1 MRRPYRREGRPG
13 DACVAPTTID
23 ECTDEKSTGYWK
35 FHTSGV
41 RVVAEPE
48 TPFALSVCPVEDM
61 IRTKEAPMSDRF
73 DFDRVARVPAP
84 GDNVAIATRRL
95 AAGAVVAEG
104 AAAFSLSHTILE
116 GHRFVRAPIARGAR
130 LTSWG
135 LPFGIATRDL
145 VPGEYVCNEKI
156 LAALAER
163 DIDFELP
170 KDANFKDTIETYA
183 LDETSFVPGEQVER
197 ADSGATFDGYRR
209 PGGRGVGTR
218 NFVVVL
224 AVTSRANGFAREVA
238 ERAAGSAPVGVDGVV
253 AVTHTEGGGAGRPNN
268 LDHLLRVLAGFM
280 VHPNVGAVLA
290 ADDGAGSYTGHDV
303 KRFMDGRGYPL
314 AHVLHAFHRIEGGYD
329 EETAR
334 AVARIERWLP
344 EVAAARRTREP
355 AGALRLALQCG
366 GSDAFSGV
374 SGNALAGWVAKEVIR
389 HGGSANLAETDELI
403 GAEPYVLENVRDT
416 ATARKFLAK
425 IESFKRYAANH
436 GATAEGNPSG
446 GNNFRGLYNI
456 ALKSLGAARKKD
468 PEVRLDYVIDYGQPM
483 RPSGYYFMD
492 SPGNDLESIAGQVAA
507 GSNLI
512 LFITGNGS
520 ITNFPFVP
528 TLKFVTT
535 TGRFELLANEMDVNA
550 GRYNDGM
557 DMDALGAETFE
568 LALDIASGQRS
579 KGELAG
585 HAQVSVWRN
594 WPRTGTE
601 GLDEVR
607 RRPPP
612 DGRALTVRAA
622 PPLDL
627 VFDAVSTGEGVAS
640 DQVALV
646 MPTSLCSGQVARLIA
661 EDLDANPPPWSDV
674 SRFVA
679 LVHTEGCGSNN
690 AAGLFLETLT
700 GHLAHRCVRHAVLLE
715 HGCEQ
720 THNDAVRHHLAER
733 GLPADRFGWASVQ
746 MDGGIANVR
755 ARVEE
760 QLQAMAAARRGGVPA
775 STLPGGTAGAG
786 VAATGDAPAAR
797 ATGAPASKL
806 SGGTVG
812 AGTAATGD
820 APEARGRGR
829 SEGAPCAPDVLPPE
843 TESTPRFQ
851 RTAVGANEIR
861 IALVANG
868 PLPSRMGEAFGR
880 LATGLVAAG
889 ATVVVPDNAGL
900 VGDEG
905 FRDTVFPDGAVPGAS
920 LAFGRP
926 AEEAGFHVMESP
938 TDNPVETF
946 TGLGATG
953 AELMLCHVGRN
964 PLQGHPML
972 PLVQVTADPAVA
984 QRYAGDLDRILSAG
998 RDPAELV
1005 MELAELVADVASSR
1019 YRPKLWSRGVTEFQ
1033 LTRGRL
1039 GLSM

>member
-1 MRRPYRREGRPG
+1 MP
-13 DACVAPTTID
+13 
-23 ECTDEKSTGYWK
+23 
-35 FHTSGV
+35 
-41 RVVAEPE
+41 
-48 TPFALSVCPVEDM
+48 
-61 IRTKEAPMSDRF
+61 DRF

-95 AAGAVVAEG
+95 AADTLVVEG
-104 AAAFSLSHTILE
+104 ADAFRLSHTILE
-116 GHRFVRAPIARGAR
+116 GHRFVRAPIARSAR

-145 VPGEYVCNEKI
+145 APGEYVCNEKI

-170 KDANFKDTIETYA
+170 KDANFKDAIETWE
-183 LDETSFVPGEQVER
+183 LDEASFVPGEQVGR

-238 ERAAGSAPVGVDGVV
+238 ERTAGSAPAGVDGVV

-290 ADDGAGSYTGHDV
+290 ADDGAGAYTGDDV

-314 AHVLHAFHRIEGGYD
+314 AHVLHAFHRIEGGH
-329 EETAR
+329 EEEAAR
-334 AVARIERWLP
+334 AVALVERWLP

-389 HGGSANLAETDELI
+389 HGGCANLAETDELI
-403 GAEPYVLENVRDT
+403 GAEPYVLENVRDA

-535 TGRFELLANEMDVNA
+535 TGRFELLADEMDVNA

-607 RRPPP
+607 RRPRP
-612 DGRALTVRAA
+612 DGRPVTVRAA
-622 PPLDL
+622 APLDL
-627 VFDAVSTGEGVAS
+627 VFDAVSTGDGVAS

-661 EDLDANPPPWSDV
+661 EDLDASPPPWSDV

-720 THNDAVRHHLAER
+720 THNDAVRRHLAAR
-733 GLPADRFGWASVQ
+733 GLPVDRFGWASVQ

-760 QLQAMAAARRGGVPA
+760 QLRAMAAARRGGVPA
-775 STLPGGTAGAG
+775 STLPGGTAGA
-786 VAATGDAPAAR
+786 R
-797 ATGAPASKL
+797 TGAPA
-806 SGGTVG
+806 
-812 AGTAATGD
+812 AATGD
-820 APEARGRGR
+820 APEARGRDLADATPNV
-829 SEGAPCAPDVLPPE
+829 SALHPPE
-843 TESTPRFQ
+843 AASAPGFE
-851 RTAVGANEIR
+851 RTAVSANEIR
-861 IALVANG
+861 IALVADG
-868 PLPSRMGEAFGR
+868 PLSNRMGEAFGR

-900 VGDEG
+900 VGNDG
-905 FRDTVFPDGAVPGAS
+905 FRGAAFPHGAIPGAS

-926 AEEAGFHVMESP
+926 ADESGFHVMESQ

-953 AELMLCHVGRN
+953 VELMLCHVGRN

-984 QRYAGDLDRILSAG
+984 QRYGSDLDRILSAG

-1005 MELAELVADVASSR
+1005 TELVELVADVASFR
-1019 YRPKLWSRGVTEFQ
+1019 YRPKLWSRGITEFQ
-1033 LTRGRL
+1033 LTRGHL

>member
-1 MRRPYRREGRPG
+1 
-13 DACVAPTTID
+13 
-23 ECTDEKSTGYWK
+23 
-35 FHTSGV
+35 
-41 RVVAEPE
+41 
-48 TPFALSVCPVEDM
+48 
-61 IRTKEAPMSDRF
+61 MSERF
-73 DFDRVARVPAP
+73 EFDRVARVPAP

-95 AAGAVVAEG
+95 EAGTVVADGG
-104 AAAFSLSHTILE
+104 AGYRLPHTVLE
-116 GHRFVRAPIARGAR
+116 GHRFVRTAVADGAR

-135 LPFGIATRDL
+135 LPFGIATRALD
-145 VPGEYVCNEKI
+145 PGEYVCNAKI
-156 LAALAER
+156 LTALAER
-163 DIDFELP
+163 DIDFALP
-170 KDANFKDTIETYA
+170 TAANFTDTIETFA
-183 LDETSFVPGEQVER
+183 LDEASFRPGRQVER
-197 ADSGATFDGYRR
+197 VDSDATFDGFRR

-224 AVTSRANGFAREVA
+224 AVTSRTNGFVRRVA
-238 ERAAGSAPVGVDGVV
+238 ERAAARAQAMARTMTQATTQSMAQTQTQTQAQAQAQAQAQIQTLTTAPSGVDGVV

-268 LDHLLRVLAGFM
+268 LAHVLRVLAGFM
-280 VHPNVGAVLA
+280 VHPNVGAVLV
-290 ADDGAGSYTGHDV
+290 ADDGTGAYSSDDV
-303 KRFMDGRGYPL
+303 RRFMQARHYPLDHVPHAFFRLERGYEEEIARATTL
-314 AHVLHAFHRIEGGYD
+314 IEG
-329 EETAR
+329 
-334 AVARIERWLP
+334 WLP
-344 EVAAARRTREP
+344 EVAAARRTP
-355 AGALRLALQCG
+355 QPVGALRLALQCG

-403 GAEPYVLENVRDT
+403 GAEPYILRNVRDA

-425 IESFKRYAANH
+425 IDEFKRYAANH

-468 PEVRLDYVIDYGQPM
+468 PEVRLDHVIDYGQPM
-483 RPSGYYFMD
+483 RPPGYYFMD

-568 LALDIASGQRS
+568 LALDIASGRRS

-585 HAQVSVWRN
+585 HAQVSVWRD
-594 WPRTGTE
+594 WPRTGRE
-601 GLDEVR
+601 GLEEAR
-607 RRPPP
+607 RRPVP
-612 DGRALTVRAA
+612 DGCPIPVRDA
-622 PPLDL
+622 PPLAL
-627 VFDAVSTGEGVAS
+627 AFDAVPAGDGFAA
-640 DQVALV
+640 DRVALV

-661 EDLDANPPPWSDV
+661 EDLDAHPPPWSDV

-690 AAGLFLETLT
+690 AADLFLDTLA
-700 GHLAHRCVRHAVLLE
+700 GHLAHRSVRHAVLLE

-720 THNDAVRHHLAER
+720 THNDAVRHHLAAQ
-733 GLPADRFGWASVQ
+733 GLAADRFGWASVQ
-746 MDGGIANVR
+746 MDGGIASVR
-755 ARVEE
+755 ARVAGLLE
-760 QLQAMAAARRGGVPA
+760 AMAAARA
-775 STLPGGTAGAG
+775 AGFE
-786 VAATGDAPAAR
+786 R
-797 ATGAPASKL
+797 M
-806 SGGTVG
+806 TVG
-812 AGTAATGD
+812 AD
-820 APEARGRGR
+820 E
-829 SEGAPCAPDVLPPE
+829 L
-843 TESTPRFQ
+843 
-851 RTAVGANEIR
+851 R
-861 IALVANG
+861 IALAANG
-868 PLPSRMGEAFGR
+868 PLPEAMGEAFGR

-900 VGDEG
+900 LDNPG
-905 FRDTVFPDGAVPGAS
+905 FRRAVFPAGAAPGAS
-920 LAFGRP
+920 LAFGHP
-926 AEEAGFHVMESP
+926 AGEAGFHVMEAP
-938 TDNPVETF
+938 TENPVETF

-953 AELMLCHVGRN
+953 VDLMLCHIGRT

-984 QRYAGDLDRILSAG
+984 GRYASDLDRLLAPERDVAG
-998 RDPAELV
+998 TVAEI
-1005 MELAELVADVASSR
+1005 AALVADVASHR
-1019 YRPKLWSRGVTEFQ
+1019 CRPKLWSRGVTEFQ

>member
-1 MRRPYRREGRPG
+1 MPN
-13 DACVAPTTID
+13 
-23 ECTDEKSTGYWK
+23 
-35 FHTSGV
+35 
-41 RVVAEPE
+41 
-48 TPFALSVCPVEDM
+48 
-61 IRTKEAPMSDRF
+61 RF
-73 DFDRVARVPAP
+73 EFDQVARVPAP

-95 AAGAVVAEG
+95 EAGTVVADRERE
-104 AAAFSLSHTILE
+104 FRLPHTILD
-116 GHRFVRAPIARGAR
+116 GHRFVRAPISQGER

-135 LPFGIATRDL
+135 LPFGIAARAL

-156 LAALAER
+156 LTALGER
-163 DIDFELP
+163 DIDFALP
-170 KDANFKDTIETYA
+170 ASANFLDAIETCE
-183 LDETSFVPGEQVER
+183 LDKTSFTPGEQVER
-197 ADSGATFDGYRR
+197 IDSGATFDGFRR

-224 AVTSRANGFAREVA
+224 ATTSRTNGFVRQVA
-238 ERAAGSAPVGVDGVV
+238 DRVAAGTPAGVDGVV
-253 AVTHTEGGGAGRPNN
+253 AVTHTEGGGTGRPNN
-268 LDHLLRVLAGFM
+268 LDHVLRVLAGFM

-290 ADDGAGSYTGHDV
+290 ADDGAGSYSGDDV
-303 KRFMDGRGYPL
+303 RRFMEGRNYPFE
-314 AHVLHAFHRIEGGYD
+314 HVPHAFFRIEGGYED
-329 EETAR
+329 EIAR
-334 AVARIERWLP
+334 AATLVGHWLP
-344 EVAAARRTREP
+344 RVAAARRTPEP

-389 HGGSANLAETDELI
+389 HGGCANLAETDELI
-403 GAEPYVLENVRDT
+403 GAEPYVLRNVRDA
-416 ATARKFLAK
+416 ATARKFLEK
-425 IESFKRYAANH
+425 IEGFKRYAANH
-436 GATAEGNPSG
+436 GTTAEGNPSG

-483 RPSGYYFMD
+483 RPPGYYFMD

-585 HAQVSVWRN
+585 HAQVSVWRD
-594 WPRTGTE
+594 WPRTGKE
-601 GLDEVR
+601 GLEELR
-607 RRPPP
+607 GRPSPNGSP
-612 DGRALTVRAA
+612 VAIREA

-627 VFDAVSTGEGVAS
+627 AFDAVVTAEGVAS
-640 DQVALV
+640 DQIALV
-646 MPTSLCSGQVARLIA
+646 MPTSLCSGQIARLIA
-661 EDLDANPPPWSDV
+661 EDLDANPPTWSDV

-690 AAGLFLETLT
+690 AADLFLDTLA
-700 GHLAHRCVRHAVLLE
+700 GHLAHRSVRHAVLLE

-720 THNDAVRHHLAER
+720 THNDAVRHHLAAR
-733 GLPADRFGWASVQ
+733 GLAADRFGWASVQ
-746 MDGGIANVR
+746 MDGGIASVR
-755 ARVEE
+755 AKVGR
-760 QLQAMAAARRGGVPA
+760 QLEAMAAARAMEARREEPADATPAGVAAGTSDSDGTGWARAGPE
-775 STLPGGTAGAG
+775 STDVFERKVVHGPGFERRTAGAG
-786 VAATGDAPAAR
+786 
-797 ATGAPASKL
+797 
-806 SGGTVG
+806 
-812 AGTAATGD
+812 
-820 APEARGRGR
+820 
-829 SEGAPCAPDVLPPE
+829 
-843 TESTPRFQ
+843 
-851 RTAVGANEIR
+851 EIR
-861 IALVANG
+861 IALVASG
-868 PLPSRMGEAFGR
+868 PLADAMGEAFGR
-880 LATGLVAAG
+880 LAIGLVASG

-900 VGDEG
+900 LRNGG
-905 FRDTVFPDGAVPGAS
+905 FRDAAFPDGTVPPAS
-920 LAFGRP
+920 LAFGHP
-926 AEEAGFHVMESP
+926 ADEAGFHVMEAP
-938 TDNPVETF
+938 TENPVETF

-953 AELMLCHVGRN
+953 VELMLCHIGSN
-964 PLQGHPML
+964 PLQGHPMF

-984 QRYAGDLDRILSAG
+984 RRYASDLDRVLLSA
-998 RDPAELV
+998 RDVAGTVGEI
-1005 MELAELVADVASSR
+1005 AALVADVASCR

>member
-1 MRRPYRREGRPG
+1 MQ
-13 DACVAPTTID
+13 
-23 ECTDEKSTGYWK
+23 
-35 FHTSGV
+35 
-41 RVVAEPE
+41 
-48 TPFALSVCPVEDM
+48 
-61 IRTKEAPMSDRF
+61 DRF
-73 DFDRVARVPAP
+73 EFGHVARVPAP
-84 GDNVAIATRRL
+84 QDNVAIATRRL
-95 AAGAVVAEG
+95 EAGTVVTDGDGE
-104 AAAFSLSHTILE
+104 FHLPHTILE
-116 GHRFVRAPIARGAR
+116 GHRFVREPVAAGTR

-135 LPFGIATRDL
+135 LPFGIASRAL
-145 VPGEYVCNEKI
+145 GPGEYVCNAKI
-156 LAALAER
+156 LSALAAR

-170 KDANFKDTIETYA
+170 AAANFTDTVEIYR
-183 LDETSFVPGEQVER
+183 LDEASFTPGRQVDP
-197 ADSGATFDGYRR
+197 ADSGATFDGFRR

-224 AVTSRANGFAREVA
+224 ATTSRTNGFVRRVA
-238 ERAAGSAPVGVDGVV
+238 ERAAAPAGVDGVV
-253 AVTHTEGGGAGRPNN
+253 AVTHTEGGGTGRPNN

-290 ADDGAGSYTGHDV
+290 ADEGTGAYTNDDV
-303 KRFMDGRGYPL
+303 RRFMEHRNYPL
-314 AHVLHAFHRIEGGYD
+314 DHVPHAFF
-329 EETAR
+329 
-334 AVARIERWLP
+334 RIERGHDEEVARASALIDAWLP
-344 EVAAARRTREP
+344 EVAGARRTPEP

-403 GAEPYVLENVRDT
+403 GAEPYVLENVRDA
-416 ATARKFLAK
+416 ATARKFLEK

-436 GATAEGNPSG
+436 GTTAEGNPSG

-483 RPSGYYFMD
+483 RPPGYYFMD

-535 TGRFELLANEMDVNA
+535 TGRFDLLAQEMDVNA

-557 DMDALGAETFE
+557 EMNALGAETFE

-585 HAQVSVWRN
+585 HAQVSVWRD

-601 GLDEVR
+601 GLDAVR
-607 RRPPP
+607 RRPVP
-612 DGRALTVRAA
+612 DGRPITVRDAA
-622 PPLDL
+622 SLDL
-627 VFDAVSTGEGVAS
+627 EFDGVPTGSGFAS

-690 AAGLFLETLT
+690 AAELFLDTLA

-720 THNDAVRHHLAER
+720 THNDAVRRHLTAR
-733 GLPADRFGWASVQ
+733 GFVPDRFGWASVQ
-746 MDGGIANVR
+746 MDGGIASVR
-755 ARVEE
+755 AKVAR
-760 QLQAMAAARRGGVPA
+760 QLESMAADRASRTPAGRSADADSDVVRPRTCGPGSARVGPTSPPPSQTAPETARFRGG
-775 STLPGGTAGAG
+775 AGR
-786 VAATGDAPAAR
+786 T
-797 ATGAPASKL
+797 TIGADQLRL
-806 SGGTVG
+806 S
-812 AGTAATGD
+812 
-820 APEARGRGR
+820 
-829 SEGAPCAPDVLPPE
+829 
-843 TESTPRFQ
+843 
-851 RTAVGANEIR
+851 
-861 IALVANG
+861 LVSDG
-868 PLPSRMGEAFGR
+868 PLPDSTGKAFGR
-880 LATGLVAAG
+880 LAIGLVASG
-889 ATVVVPDNAGL
+889 ATVVVPNGAGL
-900 VGDEG
+900 VDNQG
-905 FRDTVFPDGAVPGAS
+905 FCTAVFPGGTVPDAS
-920 LAFGRP
+920 LAFGHP
-926 AEEAGFHVMESP
+926 ASEDGFHIMETQSA
-938 TDNPVETF
+938 NPAETF
-946 TGLGATG
+946 TGLGGTG
-953 AELMLCHVGRN
+953 VDLMLCHIGRN

-972 PLVQVTADPAVA
+972 PLVQVTADPMVA
-984 QRYAGDLDRILSAG
+984 ERYGSDLDG
-998 RDPAELV
+998 V
-1005 MELAELVADVASSR
+1005 LAPEWSTPECVTALATLVADVASCR
-1019 YRPKLWSRGVTEFQ
+1019 YRPKLWARGVTEFQ
-1033 LTRGRL
+1033 LARGRL

>member
-1 MRRPYRREGRPG
+1 M
-13 DACVAPTTID
+13 
-23 ECTDEKSTGYWK
+23 
-35 FHTSGV
+35 
-41 RVVAEPE
+41 
-48 TPFALSVCPVEDM
+48 L
-61 IRTKEAPMSDRF
+61 DRF
-73 DFDRVARVPAP
+73 DFDHVARVPAP

-95 AAGAVVAEG
+95 AAGAVVADG
-104 AAAFSLSHTILE
+104 ADAFSLSHTILE
-116 GHRFVRAPIARGAR
+116 GHRFVRAPIAEGAR

-145 VPGEYVCNEKI
+145 VPGDYVCNEKI

-170 KDANFKDTIETYA
+170 AGANFLDTIETYE
-183 LDETSFVPGEQVER
+183 LDEASFVPGEQVER

-224 AVTSRANGFAREVA
+224 ATTSRANGFVREVA
-238 ERAAGSAPVGVDGVV
+238 ERAAGIAPAGVDGVV

-268 LDHLLRVLAGFM
+268 LDHVLRVLAGFM
-280 VHPNVGAVLA
+280 VHANVGAVLA
-290 ADDGAGSYTGHDV
+290 ADDGAGSYTNGDV
-303 KRFMDGRGYPL
+303 KRFMEGRGYPL
-314 AHVLHAFHRIEGGYD
+314 AHVLHAFHRIEGGHE

-334 AVARIERWLP
+334 AIALIERWLP
-344 EVAAARRTREP
+344 DVAAARRTPEP

-389 HGGSANLAETDELI
+389 HGGCANLAETDELI
-403 GAEPYVLENVRDT
+403 GAEPYVLENVRDA
-416 ATARKFLAK
+416 ATARKFLGK

-601 GLDEVR
+601 GLDELR

-612 DGRALTVRAA
+612 DGRPVTVRDA

-733 GLPADRFGWASVQ
+733 GLSADRFGWASVQ

-755 ARVEE
+755 ARVAG
-760 QLQAMAAARRGGVPA
+760 QLQAMAAARRPSAPV
-775 STLPGGTAGAG
+775 TKLPGGMAD
-786 VAATGDAPAAR
+786 VATGGAPAAH
-797 ATGAPASKL
+797 
-806 SGGTVG
+806 
-812 AGTAATGD
+812 
-820 APEARGRGR
+820 GR
-829 SEGAPCAPDVLPPE
+829 SLADTMPNVSVLHPSE
-843 TESTPRFQ
+843 AVSASGFE

-868 PLPSRMGEAFGR
+868 PLSDPMGEAFGR
-880 LATGLVAAG
+880 LAAGLVAAG

-900 VGDEG
+900 LGNGG
-905 FRDTVFPDGAVPGAS
+905 FRNAVFPDGAVPGAS

-926 AEEAGFHVMESP
+926 AGEAGFHIMESP

-946 TGLGATG
+946 AGLGATG
-953 AELMLCHVGRN
+953 VELMLCHVGRN

-984 QRYAGDLDRILSAG
+984 QRYRSDLDRILMPE

-1005 MELAELVADVASSR
+1005 IKLAALIADVASCR

>member
-1 MRRPYRREGRPG
+1 MP
-13 DACVAPTTID
+13 
-23 ECTDEKSTGYWK
+23 
-35 FHTSGV
+35 
-41 RVVAEPE
+41 
-48 TPFALSVCPVEDM
+48 
-61 IRTKEAPMSDRF
+61 DRF
-73 DFDRVARVPAP
+73 EFDQVARVPAW

-95 AAGAVVAEG
+95 EAGTVVGDGEHEHR
-104 AAAFSLSHTILE
+104 LPHTVLE
-116 GHRFVRAPIARGAR
+116 GHRFVRTPIPDGAR

-135 LPFGIATRDL
+135 LPFGIAARAL
-145 VPGEYVCNEKI
+145 EPGEYVCNAKI
-156 LAALAER
+156 LTALAER
-163 DIDFELP
+163 DVDFELP
-170 KDANFKDTIETYA
+170 ATANFTDTIEMYE
-183 LDETSFVPGEQVER
+183 LDEASFSPGEQVAHVET
-197 ADSGATFDGYRR
+197 GATFDGFRR
-209 PGGRGVGTR
+209 SGGRGVGTR

-224 AVTSRANGFAREVA
+224 ATTSRTNGFVRGVA
-238 ERAAGSAPVGVDGVV
+238 ERAAARAPTGVDGVV
-253 AVTHTEGGGAGRPNN
+253 AVTHTEGGGSGRPNN
-268 LDHLLRVLAGFM
+268 LDHVLRVLAGFM

-290 ADDGAGSYTGHDV
+290 ADDGTGSYTNDDV
-303 KRFMDGRGYPL
+303 RRFMEGRNYPL
-314 AHVLHAFHRIEGGYD
+314 EHVPHAFF
-329 EETAR
+329 
-334 AVARIERWLP
+334 RIERGYEEEAVRAAALVEGWLP
-344 EVAAARRTREP
+344 GVAAARRTPEP

-389 HGGSANLAETDELI
+389 HGGAANLAETDELI
-403 GAEPYVLENVRDT
+403 GAEPYVLDNVRDT
-416 ATARKFLAK
+416 ATARKFLEK

-436 GATAEGNPSG
+436 GTTAEGNPSG
-446 GNNFRGLYNI
+446 GNNYRGLYNI

-483 RPSGYYFMD
+483 RPPGYYFMD

-585 HAQVSVWRN
+585 HAQVSVWRD
-594 WPRTGTE
+594 WPRTGRE
-601 GLDEVR
+601 GLEEVR
-607 RRPPP
+607 RRPAP
-612 DGRALTVRAA
+612 DGRPVAVRGA
-622 PPLDL
+622 PPLAL
-627 VFDAVSTGEGVAS
+627 AFDAVPTGDGVAS
-640 DQVALV
+640 DRIALV

-661 EDLDANPPPWSDV
+661 EDLDAHPPPWSDV

-690 AAGLFLETLT
+690 AAGLFLDTLA

-733 GLPADRFGWASVQ
+733 GLAADRFGWASVQ
-746 MDGGIANVR
+746 MDGGIASVR
-755 ARVEE
+755 SKVAG
-760 QLQAMAAARRGGVPA
+760 QLEAMAAARAAQTRSGAAADGVRA
-775 STLPGGTAGAG
+775 AVSAGARSADRAG
-786 VAATGDAPAAR
+786 RAGTGAIPAEAATGRPMPDFR
-797 ATGAPASKL
+797 FERM
-806 SGGTVG
+806 TVG
-812 AGTAATGD
+812 AD
-820 APEARGRGR
+820 K
-829 SEGAPCAPDVLPPE
+829 
-843 TESTPRFQ
+843 
-851 RTAVGANEIR
+851 IR

-868 PLPSRMGEAFGR
+868 PLPDAMAEALGR

-900 VGDEG
+900 LDNGG
-905 FRDTVFPDGAVPGAS
+905 FRDVVFPDGAAPGAS

-926 AEEAGFHVMESP
+926 ADQAGLHVMETP
-938 TDNPVETF
+938 TENPVETF

-953 AELMLCHVGRN
+953 VDLMLCHIGRN
-964 PLQGHPML
+964 PLQGHPMV

-984 QRYAGDLDRILSAG
+984 ARYGSDLDRVLALERDIAG
-998 RDPAELV
+998 IVAEV
-1005 MELAELVADVASSR
+1005 AALVAEVASCR
-1019 YRPKLWSRGVTEFQ
+1019 YRPMLWSRGVTEFQ

>member
-1 MRRPYRREGRPG
+1 ML
-13 DACVAPTTID
+13 DQ
-23 ECTDEKSTGYWK
+23 
-35 FHTSGV
+35 
-41 RVVAEPE
+41 
-48 TPFALSVCPVEDM
+48 
-61 IRTKEAPMSDRF
+61 F

-84 GDNVAIATRRL
+84 GDNVAIATRRV
-95 AAGAVVAEG
+95 AAGTVVADG
-104 AAAFSLSHTILE
+104 ADAFSLSHTILE
-116 GHRFVRAPIARGAR
+116 GHRFVRAPIAQGAR

-170 KDANFKDTIETYA
+170 AGANFLDTIETYE
-183 LDETSFVPGEQVER
+183 LDEASFVPGEQVER

-224 AVTSRANGFAREVA
+224 ATTSHSNGFAREVA
-238 ERAAGSAPVGVDGVV
+238 ERAAGFAPAGVDGVV

-268 LDHLLRVLAGFM
+268 LDHVLRVLAGFM
-280 VHPNVGAVLA
+280 VHANVGAVLA
-290 ADDGAGSYTGHDV
+290 ADDGAGSYTNDDV

-314 AHVLHAFHRIEGGYD
+314 AHVLHAFHRIEGGYE

-334 AVARIERWLP
+334 AIALIERWLP
-344 EVAAARRTREP
+344 EVAAARRTPEP

-389 HGGSANLAETDELI
+389 HGGCANLAETDELI
-403 GAEPYVLENVRDT
+403 GAEPYVLENVRDA
-416 ATARKFLAK
+416 ATARKFLGK

-468 PEVRLDYVIDYGQPM
+468 AEVRLDYVIDYGQPM

-585 HAQVSVWRN
+585 HAQVSVWRD

-601 GLDEVR
+601 GLDELR
-607 RRPPP
+607 RRPAPT
-612 DGRALTVRAA
+612 GRPVPVRES
-622 PPLDL
+622 PPLVL
-627 VFDAVSTGEGVAS
+627 AFDAVPTGEGVAS
-640 DQVALV
+640 DQIALV
-646 MPTSLCSGQVARLIA
+646 MPTSLCSGQVGPPHRRGSRREPAAVERRIALRRARAHRGLRVEQCGRSVSRHSVGSPRAPVRAPCGPAGARLRA
-661 EDLDANPPPWSDV
+661 DPQRRGAPP
-674 SRFVA
+674 SR
-679 LVHTEGCGSNN
+679 
-690 AAGLFLETLT
+690 
-700 GHLAHRCVRHAVLLE
+700 
-715 HGCEQ
+715 
-720 THNDAVRHHLAER
+720 
-733 GLPADRFGWASVQ
+733 
-746 MDGGIANVR
+746 R
-755 ARVEE
+755 ARS
-760 QLQAMAAARRGGVPA
+760 RGGSVRVGERSDGRRDCQRA
-775 STLPGGTAGAG
+775 GQGGQ
-786 VAATGDAPAAR
+786 AATGDGGSAKAECAR
-797 ATGAPASKL
+797 AEAPRRH
-806 SGGTVG
+806 GRRCDRRG
-812 AGTAATGD
+812 AG
-820 APEARGRGR
+820 
-829 SEGAPCAPDVLPPE
+829 GAWAKPRRCRA
-843 TESTPRFQ
+843 ES
-851 RTAVGANEIR
+851 VG
-861 IALVANG
+861 
-868 PLPSRMGEAFGR
+868 S
-880 LATGLVAAG
+880 
-889 ATVVVPDNAGL
+889 
-900 VGDEG
+900 
-905 FRDTVFPDGAVPGAS
+905 
-920 LAFGRP
+920 
-926 AEEAGFHVMESP
+926 
-938 TDNPVETF
+938 
-946 TGLGATG
+946 
-953 AELMLCHVGRN
+953 
-964 PLQGHPML
+964 
-972 PLVQVTADPAVA
+972 
-984 QRYAGDLDRILSAG
+984 
-998 RDPAELV
+998 
-1005 MELAELVADVASSR
+1005 
-1019 YRPKLWSRGVTEFQ
+1019 
-1033 LTRGRL
+1033 
-1039 GLSM
+1039 

>member
-1 MRRPYRREGRPG
+1 MP
-13 DACVAPTTID
+13 
-23 ECTDEKSTGYWK
+23 
-35 FHTSGV
+35 
-41 RVVAEPE
+41 
-48 TPFALSVCPVEDM
+48 
-61 IRTKEAPMSDRF
+61 DRF

-95 AAGAVVAEG
+95 AAGTVVAGG
-104 AAAFSLSHTILE
+104 ADAFSLPYTVLE
-116 GHRFVRAPIARGAR
+116 GHRFVRAPIAEGAR

-170 KDANFKDTIETYA
+170 KGANFQDTIETYE
-183 LDETSFVPGEQVER
+183 LDESSFVPGEQVER

-209 PGGRGVGTR
+209 SGGRGVGTR

-224 AVTSRANGFAREVA
+224 AVTSRVNGFAREVA
-238 ERAAGSAPVGVDGVV
+238 ERVAGTAPAGVDGVV
-253 AVTHTEGGGAGRPNN
+253 AVTHTEGAGTGRPNN

-290 ADDGAGSYTGHDV
+290 ADDGAGSYTSDDV

-314 AHVLHAFHRIEGGYD
+314 AHVLHAFHCIEGGYE

-334 AVARIERWLP
+334 AVALVERWLP
-344 EVAAARRTREP
+344 EVAAARRTPEP

-389 HGGSANLAETDELI
+389 HGGCANLAETDELI
-403 GAEPYVLENVRDT
+403 GAEPYVLENVRDA
-416 ATARKFLAK
+416 ATARKFLEK

-550 GRYNDGM
+550 GRYNDGI

-601 GLDEVR
+601 GLDELR

-612 DGRALTVRAA
+612 DGYPVTVREA

-661 EDLDANPPPWSDV
+661 EDLDADPPPWSDV

-755 ARVEE
+755 ARVEG
-760 QLQAMAAARRGGVPA
+760 QLRAMAAARRP
-775 STLPGGTAGAG
+775 
-786 VAATGDAPAAR
+786 DAPASR
-797 ATGAPASKL
+797 L
-806 SGGTVG
+806 SGGTAD
-812 AGTAATGD
+812 AGTGG
-820 APEARGRGR
+820 APEAQRRGLADA
-829 SEGAPCAPDVLPPE
+829 APHVSTPLP
-843 TESTPRFQ
+843 TEADSTPRFE

-861 IALVANG
+861 IALVADG
-868 PLPSRMGEAFGR
+868 PLSNRIGEAFGR

-889 ATVVVPDNAGL
+889 ATVVVPDDAGL
-900 VGDEG
+900 VGNDG
-905 FRDTVFPDGAVPGAS
+905 FRDTVFPGGAVRGAS
-920 LAFGRP
+920 LAFGR
-926 AEEAGFHVMESP
+926 AADKAGFHIMESP

-972 PLVQVTADPAVA
+972 PLAQVTADPAVA
-984 QRYAGDLDRILSAG
+984 QRYGSDLDRILSAE
-998 RDPAELV
+998 RDPADLLI
-1005 MELAELVADVASSR
+1005 ELAELVADVASFR

>member
-1 MRRPYRREGRPG
+1 M
-13 DACVAPTTID
+13 
-23 ECTDEKSTGYWK
+23 
-35 FHTSGV
+35 
-41 RVVAEPE
+41 PE
-48 TPFALSVCPVEDM
+48 
-61 IRTKEAPMSDRF
+61 RF
-73 DFDRVARVPAP
+73 EFNQAARLPAP

-95 AAGAVVAEG
+95 EAGTVVADGENG
-104 AAAFSLSHTILE
+104 FHLPHTILE
-116 GHRFVRAPIARGAR
+116 GHRFVRTPIPDGAR

-135 LPFGIATRDL
+135 LPFGVAVRAL
-145 VPGEYVCNEKI
+145 EPGEYVCNAKI
-156 LAALAER
+156 LTALAER
-163 DIDFELP
+163 GIDFALP
-170 KDANFKDTIETYA
+170 AAANFTDTIETFE
-183 LDETSFVPGEQVER
+183 LDETSFRPGRQVEP
-197 ADSGATFDGYRR
+197 ADSGATFDGFRR
-209 PGGRGVGTR
+209 SGGRGVGTR

-224 AVTSRANGFAREVA
+224 ATTSRTNGFVRRVA
-238 ERAAGSAPVGVDGVV
+238 ERAAVRAPAGVDGVV
-253 AVTHTEGGGAGRPNN
+253 AVTHTEGGGSGRPNN
-268 LDHLLRVLAGFM
+268 LGHVLRVLAGFM

-290 ADDGAGSYTGHDV
+290 ADDGTGSYADDDV
-303 KRFMDGRGYPL
+303 RRFMEGRNYPLDHVPHAFFRLERGY
-314 AHVLHAFHRIEGGYD
+314 
-329 EETAR
+329 EEEVAR
-334 AVARIERWLP
+334 AAALVEGWLP
-344 EVAAARRTREP
+344 EVAAARRTPEP

-403 GAEPYVLENVRDT
+403 GAEPYVLRNVRDI

-425 IESFKRYAANH
+425 IDDFKRYAANH

-468 PEVRLDYVIDYGQPM
+468 PEVRLDHVIDYGQPM
-483 RPSGYYFMD
+483 RPPGYYFMD

-528 TLKFVTT
+528 ALKFVTT

-568 LALDIASGQRS
+568 LALDIASGRRS

-585 HAQVSVWRN
+585 HAQVSVWRD
-594 WPRTGTE
+594 WPRTGRE
-601 GLDEVR
+601 GLEEAR
-607 RRPPP
+607 RRPVPN
-612 DGRALTVRAA
+612 GRPIPVREA
-622 PPLDL
+622 PPLAL
-627 VFDAVSTGEGVAS
+627 AFDAVPAGGGFAS
-640 DQVALV
+640 DQIALV

-661 EDLDANPPPWSDV
+661 EDLDANTPPWSDV

-690 AAGLFLETLT
+690 AAGLFLDTLA
-700 GHLAHRCVRHAVLLE
+700 GHLAHRSVRHAVLLE

-720 THNDAVRHHLAER
+720 THNDAVRHHLAAR
-733 GLPADRFGWASVQ
+733 GLAADRFGWASVQ
-746 MDGGIANVR
+746 MDGGIASVR
-755 ARVEE
+755 ARVAGLLET
-760 QLQAMAAARRGGVPA
+760 MAAARA
-775 STLPGGTAGAG
+775 AGTPPEAAADDAGSAAGAAG
-786 VAATGDAPAAR
+786 KRAVDEAALAQAGPAPAQRVCAAQTASGR
-797 ATGAPASKL
+797 SWPAA
-806 SGGTVG
+806 GIERTTVG
-812 AGTAATGD
+812 A
-820 APEARGRGR
+820 E
-829 SEGAPCAPDVLPPE
+829 EL
-843 TESTPRFQ
+843 
-851 RTAVGANEIR
+851 R
-861 IALVANG
+861 IALAANG
-868 PLPSRMGEAFGR
+868 PLPEAMGEALGR

-900 VGDEG
+900 LDNDG
-905 FRDTVFPDGAVPGAS
+905 FRIAVFPDGAAPGAS

-926 AEEAGFHVMESP
+926 AEEAGFHVMEAP
-938 TDNPVETF
+938 TENPVETF

-953 AELMLCHVGRN
+953 VDLMLCHVGLN

-972 PLVQVTADPAVA
+972 PLIQVTADPAVA
-984 QRYAGDLDRILSAG
+984 ARYGSDLDRVLVPERDVAG
-998 RDPAELV
+998 IAG
-1005 MELAELVADVASSR
+1005 ELAALVADVASCR
-1019 YRPKLWSRGVTEFQ
+1019 YRPALWSRGVTEFQ